1 MSRIAVIG
9 GSGFIGTELVKLLIE
24 SGDEVSIIDIEE
36 SAAYPELFVRGDV
49 RDRVSLGQ
57 LLKGCDI
64 VYNLAAVHRDD
75 VRPVDLYFD
84 VNVKG
89 AQALVDA
96 CADVGLETLI
106 FTSSVAVY
114 APAPKEIDETG
125 ATKPISPYG
134 TSKLAAEE
142 VYRKW
147 QTEADGR
154 HLVVVRPT
162 VVFGEGN
169 RGNVY
174 NLARQIVDS
183 RFLMVGSG
191 KNRKSMAFVTNLAH
205 FLAGIPGREK
215 QGVEVINY
223 ADKPDL
229 SMNDLVALMH
239 RTLDRKQPALRL
251 PLVVGLLAGGL
262 VDVVSRTTGRRF
274 PISASRIRKF
284 CSWSVF
290 SSDHRWRSEEGV
302 VPLADAV
309 AQTLKREFGTAAKQ

>member
-1 MSRIAVIG
+1 MSKIAVVG
-9 GSGFIGTELVKLLIE
+9 GSGFIGTQLVKLLVE
-24 SGDEVSIIDIEE
+24 SGAQVSIIDIVE
-36 SAAYPELFVRGDV
+36 STAFPDLWVRGDV
-49 RDRVSLGQ
+49 RDRASLKRH
-57 LLKGCDI
+57 LKGCDV

-84 VNVKG
+84 VNVNG

-96 CADVGLETLI
+96 CSDVGLETLI

-114 APAPKEIDETG
+114 APAPREIDETG
-125 ATKPISPYG
+125 ATNPASPYG
-134 TSKLAAEE
+134 ASKLAAEE

-147 QTEADGR
+147 QGDGKDR
-154 HLVVVRPT
+154 HLALVRPT

-205 FLAGIPGREK
+205 FLAGISSREM
-215 QGVEVINY
+215 QGVEVVNY

-229 SMNDLVALMH
+229 SMNDLVALMYE
-239 RTLDRKQPALRL
+239 TFDRKQPALRL
-251 PLVVGLLAGGL
+251 PLVLGLLAGTL
-262 VDVVSRTTGRRF
+262 VDAISSVSGRQF
-274 PISASRIRKF
+274 PISASRVRKF

-290 SSDHRWRSEEGV
+290 SSHHRWRSEGDV
-302 VPLADAV
+302 VPLRDAI
-309 AQTLKREFGTAAKQ
+309 ARTLKQEFGTAIEQ